1 MSEKYLTD
9 EELRTVIAK
18 FHDIPRFGWETGEQR
33 AVATAASDKGYAV
46 GIQDAAAWLRS
57 FNDVSFPVGTY
68 LADTLLAEK
77 GAR

>member
-9 EELRTVIAK
+9 EEIEAAIK
-18 FHDIPRFGWETGEQR
+18 AAGSHYFGSVSLNYR
-33 AVATAASDKGYAV
+33 AIATAASDKGYAV